1 MDSNNLYG
9 FNNDEYY
16 YFKKKYLIIY
26 SLSVVMAFLTGGLL
40 HDNYTQDNILI
51 TCNCTNI

>member
-16 YFKKKYLIIY
+16 YLKKKYLIIY